1 MKTESIIK
9 YHILINLIFG
19 IVNFLFIFIWFLSG
33 SFIGPILI
41 ITTIGT
47 TIFLFYGL
55 FSLAYYSAKRA
66 DFKLIMLSLINIL
79 GWLWSI
85 AFPVDYHFF
94 VILVMTFFYTLY
106 LKWNIL
112 SPKKRSLKS

>member
-1 MKTESIIK
+1 MKTETVIK

-19 IVNFLFIFIWFLSG
+19 VLNFLSIFIWFLSG

-41 ITTIGT
+41 ITTIAT
-47 TIFLFYGL
+47 TIFFFYGL
-55 FSLAYYSAKRA
+55 FSLAYYSAKKA
-66 DFKLIMLSLINIL
+66 DFKLIILSLLNIL

-94 VILVMTFFYTLY
+94 VISVITFFYTLY

-112 SPKKRSLKS
+112 SPKRK